1 MRLTRSLED
10 YRQEHLLDV
19 GEFASYLG
27 ITEQTYRRLLIEP
40 EKVRMTTKRQV
51 RERIGVPP
59 ALIVELAPKPSAALQ
74 AQVQAVLDEADML
87 GWTAYDP
94 DTYTPTGERF
104 AGDGSAR

>member
-10 YRQEHLLDV
+10 YRHEHLLDV

-59 ALIVELAPKPSAALQ
+59 ALIVELSPKPSVALQ
-74 AQVQAVLDEADML
+74 AQVQAVIDEADAF

-94 DTYTPTGERF
+94 LSYAPTGEHF
-104 AGDGSAR
+104 SGDGSVR